1 MTDRNVKDLMNKT
14 AKDFMIAKIKLSR
27 VVVNN
32 GDFHQLLDNRQETQL

>member
-1 MTDRNVKDLMNKT
+1 MIDLVTEKNLKDLMNKT

-32 GDFHQLLDNRQETQL
+32 GDFH